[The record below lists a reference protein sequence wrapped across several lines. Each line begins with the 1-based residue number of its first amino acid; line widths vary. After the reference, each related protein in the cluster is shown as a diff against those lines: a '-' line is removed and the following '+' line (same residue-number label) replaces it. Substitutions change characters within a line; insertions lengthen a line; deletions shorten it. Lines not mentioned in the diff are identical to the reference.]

1 MAAPGANSLT
11 GSVWGERASL
21 WLEIANSIHYGC
33 VMATITLKNIPAPLH
48 EALKRRALS
57 HRRSLNSE
65 AIECLERVLLGKPMD
80 VPAYLTQVR
89 SLRAATPGQLSEDL
103 IREARETGRP

>member
-1 MAAPGANSLT
+1 
-11 GSVWGERASL
+11 
-21 WLEIANSIHYGC
+21 
-33 VMATITLKNIPAPLH
+33 MATITLKNIPEPLH

-65 AIECLERVLLGKPMD
+65 AIECLECVLLGKALD
-80 VPAYLTQVR
+80 VPAYLARVR
-89 SLRAATPGQLSEDL
+89 NLRAATPGQLTEDF